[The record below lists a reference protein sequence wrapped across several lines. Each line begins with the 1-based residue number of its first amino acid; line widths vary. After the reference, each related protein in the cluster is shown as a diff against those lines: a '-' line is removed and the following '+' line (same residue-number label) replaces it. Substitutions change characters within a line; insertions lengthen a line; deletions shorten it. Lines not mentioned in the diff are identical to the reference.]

1 MWPYISGIIKGFW
14 TLLVGMKIT
23 VPYLGRRAITIQY
36 PKQKMEMFEAF
47 RGRLALARDR
57 ETNKEK
63 CTGCQLCA
71 KACPSA
77 CITVT
82 QRKDEEGKRRSEVFE
97 IGMSLCC
104 YCGLCVEACPE
115 DAIVWVRDYEYSVYD
130 RKQLLVDKPTLEA
143 IWRNSLSQFKKK
155 ESNEKVA

>member
-14 TLLVGMKIT
+14 TLFVGMKIT

-47 RGRLALARDR
+47 RGRLAMSRDR

-71 KACPSA
+71 KACASNA
-77 CITVT
+77 IAGKLKELHVIDHALCIKCGKCITSCTFGAVY
-82 QRKDEEGKRRSEVFE
+82 KD
-97 IGMSLCC
+97 
-104 YCGLCVEACPE
+104 
-115 DAIVWVRDYEYSVYD
+115 
-130 RKQLLVDKPTLEA
+130 
-143 IWRNSLSQFKKK
+143 
-155 ESNEKVA
+155 